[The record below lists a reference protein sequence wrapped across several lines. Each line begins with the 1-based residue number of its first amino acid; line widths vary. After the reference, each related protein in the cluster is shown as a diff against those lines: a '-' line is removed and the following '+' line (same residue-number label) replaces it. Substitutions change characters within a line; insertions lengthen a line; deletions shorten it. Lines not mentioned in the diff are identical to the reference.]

1 METVNIYQIL
11 GTTGSL
17 IMCASSVPQIIKTYR
32 MKCADNLSGSY
43 LAILM
48 IGMSLILLYALHV
61 KDIVFILGNGI
72 SLTLT
77 AILILLRYKYRM
89 STKGNEILK
98 PSHNDQTVIS
108 SPSLVISTEGRN
120 LIRQQ

>member
-1 METVNIYQIL
+1 METASIFQIL

-32 MKCADNLSGSY
+32 MKCADGLSGSY
-43 LAILM
+43 LAVLM
-48 IGMSLILLYALHV
+48 IGMSLILLYALYV

-77 AILILLRYKYRM
+77 AILIGLRYKYSI
-89 STKGNEILK
+89 STERNEIL
-98 PSHNDQTVIS
+98 
-108 SPSLVISTEGRN
+108 SLNPREVKWRKH
-120 LIRQQ
+120 

>member
-1 METVNIYQIL
+1 MDAANIFQIM

-48 IGMSLILLYALHV
+48 IGMSLILLYALHIR
-61 KDIVFILGNGI
+61 DMVFIFGNGI
-72 SLTLT
+72 SLVLT
-77 AILILLRYKYRM
+77 VILIALRYKYN
-89 STKGNEILK
+89 STTKGNEILTLRPEEQAWSK
-98 PSHNDQTVIS
+98 Q
-108 SPSLVISTEGRN
+108 
-120 LIRQQ
+120 

>member
-1 METVNIYQIL
+1 METTNIFQLL

-48 IGMSLILLYALHV
+48 IGMTLILLYALHV
-61 KDIVFILGNGI
+61 KDIVFIFGNGV

-77 AILILLRYKYRM
+77 AILIVMRYRYNLRKEVLFLQK
-89 STKGNEILK
+89 TIKEE
-98 PSHNDQTVIS
+98 H
-108 SPSLVISTEGRN
+108 
-120 LIRQQ
+120 

>member
-1 METVNIYQIL
+1 MIMETANIFQLL

-48 IGMSLILLYALHV
+48 IGMTLILLYALHV
-61 KDIVFILGNGI
+61 KDIVFIFGNGI

-77 AILILLRYKYRM
+77 AILIVMRYRYNMK
-89 STKGNEILK
+89 KGTLPFQK
-98 PSHNDQTVIS
+98 
-108 SPSLVISTEGRN
+108 
-120 LIRQQ
+120 IRREEH

>member
-1 METVNIYQIL
+1 MEGVNIFQIM

-32 MKCADNLSGSY
+32 MKRADNLSGSY

-61 KDIVFILGNGI
+61 KDIVFIAGNGI
-72 SLTLT
+72 SLCLT
-77 AILILLRYKYRM
+77 AILIALRYKYNT
-89 STKGNEILK
+89 STKGNEVL
-98 PSHNDQTVIS
+98 
-108 SPSLVISTEGRN
+108 SPGPEDLEWRKH
-120 LIRQQ
+120 

>member
-1 METVNIYQIL
+1 METTNIFQL
-11 GTTGSL
+11 FGTIGSL

-48 IGMSLILLYALHV
+48 IGMTLVLLYALHI
-61 KDIVFILGNGI
+61 KDIVFIFGNGI

-77 AILILLRYKYRM
+77 AILIVLRYKYNLKKEALFLQK
-89 STKGNEILK
+89 TKKEE
-98 PSHNDQTVIS
+98 H
-108 SPSLVISTEGRN
+108 
-120 LIRQQ
+120 

>member
-1 METVNIYQIL
+1 METSTIFQMM

-17 IMCASSVPQIIKTYR
+17 IMCASSIPQIVKTYR

-48 IGMSLILLYALHV
+48 LGMTLILFYALHV
-61 KDIVFILGNGI
+61 KDIVFIMGNSI

-77 AILILLRYKYRM
+77 AILIALRHKY
-89 STKGNEILK
+89 STSVPQSE
-98 PSHNDQTVIS
+98 T
-108 SPSLVISTEGRN
+108 
-120 LIRQQ
+120 

>member
-1 METVNIYQIL
+1 METSTIFQMM

-17 IMCASSVPQIIKTYR
+17 IMCASSIPQIVKTYR

-48 IGMSLILLYALHV
+48 LGMTLILFYALHV
-61 KDIVFILGNGI
+61 KDIEFIMGNSI

-77 AILILLRYKYRM
+77 AILIALRHKYNT
-89 STKGNEILK
+89 S
-98 PSHNDQTVIS
+98 V
-108 SPSLVISTEGRN
+108 
-120 LIRQQ
+120 RQIETCALRPPR

>member
-1 METVNIYQIL
+1 METANIFQIM

-61 KDIVFILGNGI
+61 RDVVFIFGNGI
-72 SLTLT
+72 SMALT
-77 AILILLRYKYRM
+77 AILMALRYKYNAT
-89 STKGNEILK
+89 TKGNEILSMR
-98 PSHNDQTVIS
+98 P
-108 SPSLVISTEGRN
+108 EE
-120 LIRQQ
+120 

>member
-1 METVNIYQIL
+1 METISIFQLL

-32 MKCADNLSGSY
+32 TKCTDGLSGSY

-48 IGMSLILLYALHV
+48 LGMSFILTYALYV
-61 KDIVFILGNGI
+61 KNIVFIFGNGL

-77 AILILLRYKYRM
+77 AILVALWLRYKKIRDEY
-89 STKGNEILK
+89 NE
-98 PSHNDQTVIS
+98 
-108 SPSLVISTEGRN
+108 E
-120 LIRQQ
+120 

>member
-1 METVNIYQIL
+1 METANIFQIL
-11 GTTGSL
+11 GTTGSF
-17 IMCASSVPQIIKTYR
+17 IMCASAIPQIIKTYR

-48 IGMSLILLYALHV
+48 IGMSLIMLYALHI

-77 AILILLRYKYRM
+77 GILIALRYKY
-89 STKGNEILK
+89 STNTKGNEIL
-98 PSHNDQTVIS
+98 SL
-108 SPSLVISTEGRN
+108 SPEEIEWSKH
-120 LIRQQ
+120 

>member
-1 METVNIYQIL
+1 MESANIFQIM

-17 IMCASSVPQIIKTYR
+17 IMCASSIPQIIKTYR
-32 MKCADNLSGSY
+32 MKCADNISGSY

-61 KDIVFILGNGI
+61 RDVVFILGNGI

-77 AILILLRYKYRM
+77 AILIVLRYKY
-89 STKGNEILK
+89 SLNTKGNEIVSLALR
-98 PSHNDQTVIS
+98 QTERETV
-108 SPSLVISTEGRN
+108 EK
-120 LIRQQ
+120 